1 MKLKAYILFFICYG
15 LVSIATSQN
24 NLIKGRYNFKLG
36 YASYPEEEPNGHRI
50 PNYRLQADY
59 GLLKYLEVGIYS
71 GYSRF
76 TCYNLIGGSD
86 YNHHANTLF
95 YGVNLNF
102 NPLTFIIKAND
113 FRFDLYL
120 TAKYGGHYKF
130 IPENYSLPRHMAE
143 YSVGV
148 GAAFYVWKH
157 IGLFAEYNYGY
168 FDYFVTVYS
177 SNQHPT
183 PPSMLRFGLTYKYK
197 RK

>member
-1 MKLKAYILFFICYG
+1 MKQKTLIFFIICYS
-15 LVSIATSQN
+15 LANNATSQN
-24 NLIKGRYNFKLG
+24 SLIKGRYNYKLG
-36 YASYPEEEPNGHRI
+36 YASYPEQEPNGHRI
-50 PNYRLQADY
+50 PNYRIQADY
-59 GLLKYLEVGIYS
+59 GLLKYLEVGIYT

-76 TCYNLIGGSD
+76 SCYNVAGGGD
-86 YNHHANTLF
+86 QGHPANTLF
-95 YGVNLNF
+95 YGANLNF
-102 NPLTFIIKAND
+102 NPLGFVIKADD

-130 IPENYSLPRHMAE
+130 IPENYSLPRLMAE

-168 FDYFVTVYS
+168 FDHFVIVYS

-183 PPSMLRFGLTYKYK
+183 PPSMLRFGLTYKYN

>member
-1 MKLKAYILFFICYG
+1 MKQKTLIFFIICFS
-15 LVSIATSQN
+15 LANNATSQN
-24 NLIKGRYNFKLG
+24 SLIKGRYSFKLG

-50 PNYRLQADY
+50 PNYRIQADY
-59 GLLKYLEVGIYS
+59 GLLKYLEVGIYA

-76 TCYNLIGGSD
+76 SCYNVAGGGD
-86 YNHHANTLF
+86 QGHPANTLF
-95 YGVNLNF
+95 YGANLNF
-102 NPLTFIIKAND
+102 NPLSFVIKAED

-130 IPENYSLPRHMAE
+130 IPENYSLPRYMAE

-148 GAAFYVWKH
+148 GAAFYIWKH

-168 FDYFVTVYS
+168 FDYFDTIYS
-177 SNQHPT
+177 TTQLST
-183 PPSMLRFGLTYKYK
+183 APSMLRFGLTYKYK